1 MKVKI
6 GSIECDVRVGTDEGE
21 VVVQFD
27 VGQVLAGVKI
37 DANAA
42 LVIGKELITA
52 ADQIKLGEPRPK
64 KRAK

>member
-6 GSIECDVRVGTDEGE
+6 GSIECDVRIGTDEGA
-21 VVVQFD
+21 VLVQFG

-42 LVIGKELITA
+42 LEIGKELITA
-52 ADQIKLGEPRPK
+52 ADQIKLAEARPK
-64 KRAK
+64 KSGK